1 MAEHNNWARQTS
13 LLLSLDLKAWTNSIL
28 RFKMIDVLV
37 FHELGFIKLR
47 DKKALRLGFIFA
59 RLANGERQSLFLF
72 KAQSMLGGFF

>member
-1 MAEHNNWARQTS
+1 
-13 LLLSLDLKAWTNSIL
+13 
-28 RFKMIDVLV
+28 MIDVLV